1 MSYVEGA
8 GLIAVRSPAHR
19 EPAGHRL
26 GPARHYDRSMTPKLP
41 NRSAVSDV
49 ATDVRVERTREA
61 VLAAARRLLLEEG
74 WDAVT
79 HLRVA
84 AASGVSRATVYRHWP
99 SCTDLLHDVLRREA
113 EMSHRQPVGR
123 LREDLVAE
131 LDALRRQLGL
141 PALAGV
147 LAVLMERSLH
157 NPELATVKRS
167 VVSEV
172 SRVLRQ
178 RLHDGIVAGEL
189 PPALDVDLAI
199 ARLLGPILYRRL
211 ASGESLSRPVV
222 VAVVDAFL
230 LQDDVAPR

>member
-1 MSYVEGA
+1 MSG
-8 GLIAVRSPAHR
+8 
-19 EPAGHRL
+19 
-26 GPARHYDRSMTPKLP
+26 
-41 NRSAVSDV
+41 V
-49 ATDVRVERTREA
+49 ATDVRVERTRDA

-99 SCTDLLHDVLRREA
+99 SGTDLLHDVLRREA

-147 LAVLMERSLH
+147 LAVLIERSLH
-157 NPELATVKRS
+157 DPELARVKRS

-172 SRVLRQ
+172 SREHLRTHIGV
-178 RLHDGIVAGEL
+178 RLETDVVEPGDL
-189 PPALDVDLAI
+189 PRYQLKTKRIFDRRSVEDRPTLD
-199 ARLLGPILYRRL
+199 LGRQ
-211 ASGESLSRPVV
+211 S
-222 VAVVDAFL
+222 
-230 LQDDVAPR
+230 